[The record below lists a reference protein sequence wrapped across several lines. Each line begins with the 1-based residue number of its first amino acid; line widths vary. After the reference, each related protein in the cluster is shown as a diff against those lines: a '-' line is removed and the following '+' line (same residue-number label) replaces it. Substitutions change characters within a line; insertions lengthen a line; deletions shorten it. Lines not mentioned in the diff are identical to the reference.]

1 MIDLLKAELEKW
13 NREFDE
19 LQTVLREA
27 LAEGKDLDGMI
38 EDWDKIIAE
47 LEEILR
53 GSKGRLKD
61 F

>member
-1 MIDLLKAELEKW
+1 
-13 NREFDE
+13 
-19 LQTVLREA
+19 
-27 LAEGKDLDGMI
+27 MI
-38 EDWDKIIAE
+38 EDRDKIIAE

>member
-1 MIDLLKAELEKW
+1 MIDLLKAELEKR

>member
-1 MIDLLKAELEKW
+1 MLKAELEKW